1 MREWEWKRV
10 CLLWKQFFF
19 FPCRLP
25 DKISGTPWGFPYT
38 SLIEIKGSVRRT
50 LDIKIIFFK
59 KRQKLVIFFCIITSS
74 LCLYFPVV
82 SYSSLQFVEN
92 KNQRRFIHYVWLICL
107 LNFNLLVILF
117 FFSLQYN
124 NWRNWFICPCMIYL
138 ILVFAEASLWY
149 NLTCFWSSYI
159 FYKFVV
165 LL

>member
-117 FFSLQYN
+117 FFLCNIIIEETGSFVPV
-124 NWRNWFICPCMIYL
+124 WFIS
-138 ILVFAEASLWY
+138 FWFSLRHH
-149 NLTCFWSSYI
+149 CGI
-159 FYKFVV
+159 I
-165 LL
+165 